1 MMKRR
6 TSLTN
11 AEIVGTIRF
20 LCFIAIAA
28 NLGGSTAFALDPL
41 GPPRTTI
48 ESGQSGLMA
57 GFSRS
62 ELLSPFIL
70 DPFQPSLGDSQKYQF
85 SVGADFSFSKMDI
98 ELTNGK
104 WVENDPDT
112 ELTSGEFRDRAIK
125 DFERVKLYST
135 VGYSVAE
142 NFEVFMRL
150 GAAKAEFGDSIW
162 QSPGENFDSNIELA
176 IGGGV
181 RATLFDIPEHDLQIG
196 GVVQAN
202 WSNFDGKLDASGWPA
217 PDSVEISLL
226 EAQIAIGATYVWT
239 DCVSVYGG
247 PFVHYI
253 QGDVEDI
260 FANYEYSWDI
270 EGKTTYGGYLGAVM
284 DLGVWMD
291 LAQDCFF
298 NIEYQHTADASAL
311 GAGLMLRF

>member
-1 MMKRR
+1 MKRR

-11 AEIVGTIRF
+11 VEIAGTIRF
-20 LCFIAIAA
+20 LCFVAIAA
-28 NLGGSTAFALDPL
+28 NLGGSTVFALDPL
-41 GPPRTTI
+41 GPPRATI
-48 ESGQSGLMA
+48 EHSQSSLGT
-57 GFSRS
+57 GFSRGETVS
-62 ELLSPFIL
+62 AFIL
-70 DPFQPSLGDSQKYQF
+70 DPFQPSLGAAEQYKF
-85 SVGADFSFSKMDI
+85 SVGADFSFSKMDL

-104 WVENDPDT
+104 WVETDPET
-112 ELTSGEFRDRAIK
+112 ELTSGNFRDITLK
-125 DFERVKLYST
+125 DFERIKLYST
-135 VGYSVAE
+135 VGYSFAE
-142 NFEVFMRL
+142 NWEAFVRL

-162 QSPGENFDSNIELA
+162 QAAGENFDSNIELA

-181 RATLFDIPEHDLQIG
+181 RGTLFDIPEYDLQIG
-196 GVVQAN
+196 GVIQAN
-202 WSNFDGKLDASGWPA
+202 WSNFDGKLDAPSWPA

-226 EAQIAIGATYVWT
+226 EAQIAIGATYAWT
-239 DCVSVYGG
+239 DCVSIYGG